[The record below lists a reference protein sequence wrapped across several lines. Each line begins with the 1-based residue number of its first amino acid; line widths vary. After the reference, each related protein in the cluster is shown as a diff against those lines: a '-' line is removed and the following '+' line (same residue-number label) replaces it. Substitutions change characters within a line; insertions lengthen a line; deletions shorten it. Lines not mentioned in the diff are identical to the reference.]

1 LSASLLALALLAFSC
16 CAAPTVAGADDDD
29 DELPFYVPSQAK
41 LQFAGNI
48 GLLSAGGGWSWFHR
62 SLDLDLLFG
71 WVPPLQGDEAI
82 YTGTLKA
89 TGWPVALD
97 LGEDWRLR
105 PISVGGV
112 ASLTFGDEYWIL
124 QPDRYPHD
132 YYEFST
138 AVRFG
143 AFLGGSFGRRFPQAT
158 VRNIDLYWE
167 FGVTDLEL
175 WMLLENPHQL
185 TFWDVLHVA
194 LGVAVGF

>member
-1 LSASLLALALLAFSC
+1 MLALALAAISC
-16 CAAPTVAGADDDD
+16 SAAPSVAGADDGGED

-48 GLLSAGGGWSWFHR
+48 GLLSLGGGWSWFHR
-62 SLDLDLLFG
+62 TLDLDLLFG
-71 WVPPLQGDEAI
+71 WVPPFQGGETI
-82 YTGTLKA
+82 YVGTLKV
-89 TGWPVALD
+89 TGWPLELN
-97 LGEDWRLR
+97 LGEDWHLR

-112 ASLTFGDEYWIL
+112 MSLTFGDEYWIFV
-124 QPDRYPHD
+124 PDRYPDD

-143 AFLGGSFGRRFPQAT
+143 VFVGGSFGRKFPDAT
-158 VRNIDLYWE
+158 VRNVDLYWE

-175 WMLLENPHQL
+175 WLFLENPHQL

-194 LGVAVGF
+194 LGVAVAF